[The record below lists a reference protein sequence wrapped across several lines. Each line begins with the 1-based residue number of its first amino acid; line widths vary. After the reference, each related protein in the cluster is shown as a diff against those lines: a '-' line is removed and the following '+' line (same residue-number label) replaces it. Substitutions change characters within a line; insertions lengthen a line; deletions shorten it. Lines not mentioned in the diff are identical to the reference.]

1 MNNAQLGGFARAK
14 SLSEAQRRSIAR
26 KAAKARWNSE
36 LVTLTEIKHQVAN
49 ALIDR
54 SARAYLFGSYARL
67 EATSRSDVDLMVV
80 LASSDAD
87 WFNETAIIRGRLDF
101 GRPIDLIVIDDATY
115 EKWKKEKGSV
125 QYEVEKTGVQIV

>member
-14 SLSEAQRRSIAR
+14 SLSEARRRSIAR
-26 KAAKARWNSE
+26 KAARARWNSG

-54 SARAYLFGSYARL
+54 SARAYLFGSYARS
-67 EATSRSDVDLMVV
+67 EATSKSDVDLMVV
-80 LASSDAD
+80 LASPDAD
-87 WFNETAIIRGRLDF
+87 WFNETAVIRGRLDF
-101 GRPIDLIVIDDATY
+101 GRPIDLIVVDEATY
-115 EKWKKEKGSV
+115 EKWKKEEGSI

>member
-67 EATSRSDVDLMVV
+67 EATSRLP
-80 LASSDAD
+80 L
-87 WFNETAIIRGRLDF
+87 
-101 GRPIDLIVIDDATY
+101 RP
-115 EKWKKEKGSV
+115 
-125 QYEVEKTGVQIV
+125 QVELLNSAMA